1 MINRKQLEEKILQK
15 PTVFILG
22 AGLSTSSGI
31 SDFKSLQKQFDT
43 TELLSTEAY
52 QNQYWLQHDF
62 IAKYLMVSSKPNLAH
77 KWLAKLCMNPNI
89 KLISQNIDSL
99 LEKAGV
105 MPQSLL
111 KIHGTLD
118 KFINK
123 NGESVSLSIASYKN
137 MSVKTGDYQKVRPD
151 IVFYG
156 EPVKNFDIA
165 LNWVNQAQNIVVIG
179 TRLNVFPVNQLVL
192 TGQQM
197 TNLFIINND
206 HINIATSSKVK
217 IDQINES
224 IDTWIAN

>member
-1 MINRKQLEEKILQK
+1 
-15 PTVFILG
+15 
-22 AGLSTSSGI
+22 
-31 SDFKSLQKQFDT
+31 
-43 TELLSTEAY
+43 
-52 QNQYWLQHDF
+52 
-62 IAKYLMVSSKPNLAH
+62 
-77 KWLAKLCMNPNI
+77 
-89 KLISQNIDSL
+89 
-99 LEKAGV
+99 
-105 MPQSLL
+105 
-111 KIHGTLD
+111 
-118 KFINK
+118 
-123 NGESVSLSIASYKN
+123 

-224 IDTWIAN
+224 IDTWITN

>member
-1 MINRKQLEEKILQK
+1 II
-15 PTVFILG
+15 
-22 AGLSTSSGI
+22 
-31 SDFKSLQKQFDT
+31 
-43 TELLSTEAY
+43 
-52 QNQYWLQHDF
+52 
-62 IAKYLMVSSKPNLAH
+62 
-77 KWLAKLCMNPNI
+77 
-89 KLISQNIDSL
+89 QNIYSL

-111 KIHGTLD
+111 KIHGTFD

-206 HINIATSSKVK
+206 HINISTSSKVK

-224 IDTWIAN
+224 IDTWITN

>member
-1 MINRKQLEEKILQK
+1 
-15 PTVFILG
+15 
-22 AGLSTSSGI
+22 
-31 SDFKSLQKQFDT
+31 
-43 TELLSTEAY
+43 
-52 QNQYWLQHDF
+52 
-62 IAKYLMVSSKPNLAH
+62 
-77 KWLAKLCMNPNI
+77 MNPNI
-89 KLISQNIDSL
+89 KLSSQNIDSL

-224 IDTWIAN
+224 IDTWITN